1 MRPFPVL
8 LPLAFAVPAAT
19 QEPPSPRV
27 TSALQHLAGLKLGI
41 GTGSRRLQVESA
53 RSFGFD
59 SLPERIGARV
69 KESLRGTRRCSG
81 RLTVVGS
88 LRVARGLNRA
98 LDDSLRAFSWANALG
113 ISAED
118 L

>member
-1 MRPFPVL
+1 V
-8 LPLAFAVPAAT
+8 
-19 QEPPSPRV
+19 
-27 TSALQHLAGLKLGI
+27 SALQHFAGLTLGI
-41 GTGSRRLQVESA
+41 GTGSRRQQVESA
-53 RSFGFD
+53 ESIGFD

-69 KESLRGTRRCSG
+69 KQTLRGTRRCSG

-88 LRVARGLNRA
+88 MRAARGLNRA
-98 LDDSLRAFSWANALG
+98 LDDSLREFSWANALG